1 MANAYIHLDSIDT
14 LEQYRHKLESWK
26 RDTLYKL
33 ADEIRLYHEGLQQDQ
48 KWYGQSH
55 EEFKEQF
62 ADIFYN
68 KFFQPAAEL
77 MDEAQKYLRNLQN
90 RAEELGIK

>member
-14 LEQYRHKLESWK
+14 LEQYRHKLEDWK
-26 RDTLYKL
+26 R
-33 ADEIRLYHEGLQQDQ
+33 RLYALNDEMRGFHNSLEQDQ

-55 EEFKEQF
+55 SEFYENC
-62 ADIFYN
+62 ISPIYN
-68 KFFQPAAEL
+68 KHFQPTAEAL
-77 MDEAQKYLRNLQN
+77 DEGQKFLRNLQN